1 MKTIKVFDTTLRD
14 GEQSPRC
21 SMTLEEKVE
30 FARQLERLNV
40 DVIEAGFAASS
51 PKDLK
56 AIEEISK
63 NVTKPIITSLARL
76 NKDDIDKAYESLRF
90 AKKKRIHVFIA
101 TSKIHMENKLNMTEQ
116 QVLNKVK
123 EMVKYAKSLCDD
135 IEFSLEDATR
145 TEKEFM
151 VSVIKEA
158 INSGAT
164 TINIPDTV
172 GYITPTEYKEII
184 EYIKNNV
191 PNIDTITLSTHCH
204 NDLGLGVA
212 NTLEAIKNG
221 VTQVECTVNGIGE
234 RAGNAA
240 LEEIVMALKIR
251 NDYYNADTNIDIK
264 EIINSSKLLVDITGS
279 IVQRNKP
286 IVGENAFKHEAGIHQ
301 HGVLKNKSTYEIINT
316 DDLGIN
322 NDNIVIGIHSGKHA
336 IINKMKELNLE
347 EYLDNI
353 DEIVIKIKE
362 YLETNKTIDDDNIR
376 KIIIGNV
383 KVKRKWYND
392 YIKKFL
398 YNWRKIC

>member
-1 MKTIKVFDTTLRD
+1 MKKIKIFDTTLRD
-14 GEQSPRC
+14 GEQSPGC

-30 FARQLERLNV
+30 FAKQLERLNV

-56 AIEEISK
+56 AIQEISK

-76 NKDDIDKAYESLRF
+76 NKNDIDKAYESLRF

-101 TSKIHMENKLNMTEQ
+101 TSKIHMENKLNMTEEE
-116 QVLNKVK
+116 VLSKVK
-123 EMVKYAKSLCDD
+123 EMVTYAKSLCSD

-145 TEKEFM
+145 TEKDFM
-151 VSVIKEA
+151 VEVIKEA

-172 GYITPTEYKEII
+172 GYITPIEYKEII
-184 EYIKNNV
+184 KYINENV
-191 PNIDTITLSTHCH
+191 ENIEDITLSTHCH
-204 NDLGLGVA
+204 NDLGLAVA
-212 NTLEAIKNG
+212 NTLEAINNG

-251 NDYYNADTNIDIK
+251 NDYYNADTDINIK
-264 EIINSSKLLVDITGS
+264 EIINSSKLLVGITGS

-316 DDLGIN
+316 DDLGICS
-322 NDNIVIGIHSGKHA
+322 DNIVIGIHSGKHA
-336 IINKMKELNLE
+336 IISKMKSLGLE
-347 EYLDNI
+347 NYIDNI
-353 DEIVIKIKE
+353 DEIVTKIKE
-362 YLETNKTIDDDNIR
+362 YLETNKRIDDDVLR
-376 KIIIGNV
+376 KIVTSDI
-383 KVKRKWYND
+383 KVKRK
-392 YIKKFL
+392 
-398 YNWRKIC
+398 

>member
-251 NDYYNADTNIDIK
+251 NDYYNADTNINIK

-383 KVKRKWYND
+383 KVKRK
-392 YIKKFL
+392 
-398 YNWRKIC
+398 

>member
-1 MKTIKVFDTTLRD
+1 MKKIKIFDTTLRD
-14 GEQSPRC
+14 GEQSPGC

-30 FARQLERLNV
+30 FAKQLERLNV

-56 AIEEISK
+56 AIQEISK

-76 NKDDIDKAYESLRF
+76 NKNDIDKAYESLRF

-101 TSKIHMENKLNMTEQ
+101 TSKIHMENKLNMTEEE
-116 QVLNKVK
+116 VLSKVK
-123 EMVKYAKSLCDD
+123 EMVTYAKSLCSD

-145 TEKEFM
+145 TEKDFM
-151 VSVIKEA
+151 VKVIKEA

-172 GYITPTEYKEII
+172 GYITPIEYKEII
-184 EYIKNNV
+184 KYINENV
-191 PNIDTITLSTHCH
+191 ENIEDITLSTHCH
-204 NDLGLGVA
+204 NDLGLAVA
-212 NTLEAIKNG
+212 NTLEAINNG

-251 NDYYNADTNIDIK
+251 NDYYNADTDINIK
-264 EIINSSKLLVDITGS
+264 EIINSSKLLVGITGS

-316 DDLGIN
+316 DDLGICS
-322 NDNIVIGIHSGKHA
+322 DNIVIGIHSGKHA
-336 IINKMKELNLE
+336 IISKMKSLGLE
-347 EYLDNI
+347 NYIDNI
-353 DEIVIKIKE
+353 DEIVTKIKE
-362 YLETNKTIDDDNIR
+362 YLETNKRIDDDILR
-376 KIIIGNV
+376 KIVISDI
-383 KVKRKWYND
+383 KVKRKN
-392 YIKKFL
+392 
-398 YNWRKIC
+398 KI

>member
-1 MKTIKVFDTTLRD
+1 MKTIKIFDTTLRD
-14 GEQSPRC
+14 GEQSPGC

-30 FARQLERLNV
+30 FAKQLEKLNV
-40 DVIEAGFAASS
+40 DIIEAGFAASS

-76 NKDDIDKAYESLRF
+76 NKNDIDKAYESLRF

-191 PNIDTITLSTHCH
+191 PNIDSITLSTHCH

-221 VTQVECTVNGIGE
+221 VIQVECTVNGIGE

-251 NDYYNADTNIDIK
+251 NDYYNADTNINIK

-301 HGVLKNKSTYEIINT
+301 HGVLKNKNTYEIINT

-347 EYLDNI
+347 EYLENI

-383 KVKRKWYND
+383 KVKRK
-392 YIKKFL
+392 
-398 YNWRKIC
+398 

>member
-1 MKTIKVFDTTLRD
+1 MKTIKIFDTTLRD
-14 GEQSPRC
+14 GEQSPGC

-30 FARQLERLNV
+30 FAKQLEKLNV
-40 DVIEAGFAASS
+40 DIIEAGFAASS

-151 VSVIKEA
+151 VIVIKEA

-172 GYITPTEYKEII
+172 GYITPLEYKEII

-191 PNIDTITLSTHCH
+191 PNIDSITLSTHCH

-251 NDYYNADTNIDIK
+251 NDYYNADTNINIK

-336 IINKMKELNLE
+336 IIKKMEELNLE

-383 KVKRKWYND
+383 KVKRK
-392 YIKKFL
+392 
-398 YNWRKIC
+398 

>member
-1 MKTIKVFDTTLRD
+1 MKTIKIFDTTLRD
-14 GEQSPRC
+14 GEQSPGC

-30 FARQLERLNV
+30 FARQLEKLNV
-40 DVIEAGFAASS
+40 DIIEAGFAASS

-76 NKDDIDKAYESLRF
+76 NKDDIDKAYESLKF

-101 TSKIHMENKLNMTEQ
+101 TSKIHMENKLNMTEVE
-116 QVLNKVK
+116 VLNKVK
-123 EMVKYAKSLCDD
+123 EMVSYAKSLCDD

-172 GYITPTEYKEII
+172 GYITPTEYKKII
-184 EYIKNNV
+184 KYIKNNV

-251 NDYYNADTNIDIK
+251 NDYYNADTNINTK

-347 EYLDNI
+347 EYFDNI

-383 KVKRKWYND
+383 KVKRK
-392 YIKKFL
+392 
-398 YNWRKIC
+398 

>member
-1 MKTIKVFDTTLRD
+1 MKKIKIFDTTLRD
-14 GEQSPRC
+14 GEQSPGC

-30 FARQLERLNV
+30 FAKQLERLNV

-56 AIEEISK
+56 AIQEISK

-76 NKDDIDKAYESLRF
+76 NKNDIDKAYESLRF

-101 TSKIHMENKLNMTEQ
+101 TSKIHMENKLNMTEEE
-116 QVLNKVK
+116 VLSKVK
-123 EMVKYAKSLCDD
+123 EMVTYAKSLCSD

-145 TEKEFM
+145 TEKDFM
-151 VSVIKEA
+151 VEVIKEA

-172 GYITPTEYKEII
+172 GYITPIEYKEII
-184 EYIKNNV
+184 KYINENV
-191 PNIDTITLSTHCH
+191 ENIEDITLSTHCH
-204 NDLGLGVA
+204 NDLGLAVA
-212 NTLEAIKNG
+212 NTLEAINNG

-251 NDYYNADTNIDIK
+251 NDYYNADTDINIK
-264 EIINSSKLLVDITGS
+264 EIINSSKLLVGITGS

-316 DDLGIN
+316 DDLGICS
-322 NDNIVIGIHSGKHA
+322 DNIVIGIHSGKHA
-336 IINKMKELNLE
+336 IISKMKSLDLE
-347 EYLDNI
+347 NYIDNI
-353 DEIVIKIKE
+353 DEIVTKIKE
-362 YLETNKTIDDDNIR
+362 YLETNKRIDDDILR
-376 KIIIGNV
+376 KIVISDI
-383 KVKRKWYND
+383 KVKRKN
-392 YIKKFL
+392 
-398 YNWRKIC
+398 KI

>member
-1 MKTIKVFDTTLRD
+1 MKKIKIFDTTLRD
-14 GEQSPRC
+14 GEQSPGC

-30 FARQLERLNV
+30 FAKQLERLNV

-56 AIEEISK
+56 AIQEISK

-76 NKDDIDKAYESLRF
+76 NKNDIDKAYESLRF

-101 TSKIHMENKLNMTEQ
+101 TSKIHMENKLNMTEEE
-116 QVLNKVK
+116 VLSKVK
-123 EMVKYAKSLCDD
+123 EMVTYAKSLCSD

-145 TEKEFM
+145 TEKDFM
-151 VSVIKEA
+151 VKVIKEA

-172 GYITPTEYKEII
+172 GYITPIEYKEII
-184 EYIKNNV
+184 KYINENV
-191 PNIDTITLSTHCH
+191 ENIEDITLSTHCH
-204 NDLGLGVA
+204 NDLGLAVA
-212 NTLEAIKNG
+212 NTLEAINNG

-251 NDYYNADTNIDIK
+251 NDYYNADTDINIK
-264 EIINSSKLLVDITGS
+264 EIINSSKLLVGITGS

-316 DDLGIN
+316 DDLGICS
-322 NDNIVIGIHSGKHA
+322 DNIVIGIHSGKHA
-336 IINKMKELNLE
+336 IISKMKSLGLE
-347 EYLDNI
+347 NYIDNI
-353 DEIVIKIKE
+353 DEIVTKIKE
-362 YLETNKTIDDDNIR
+362 YLETNKRIDDDVLR
-376 KIIIGNV
+376 IIVTSDI
-383 KVKRKWYND
+383 KVKRK
-392 YIKKFL
+392 
-398 YNWRKIC
+398 

>member
-1 MKTIKVFDTTLRD
+1 MKTIKIFDTTLRD
-14 GEQSPRC
+14 GEQSPGC

-30 FARQLERLNV
+30 FAKQLEKLNV
-40 DVIEAGFAASS
+40 DIIEAGFAASS

-151 VSVIKEA
+151 VIVIKEA

-251 NDYYNADTNIDIK
+251 NDYYNADTNINIK

-347 EYLDNI
+347 GYLDNI

-383 KVKRKWYND
+383 KVKRK
-392 YIKKFL
+392 
-398 YNWRKIC
+398 

>member
-1 MKTIKVFDTTLRD
+1 MKTIKIFDTTLRD
-14 GEQSPRC
+14 GEQSPGC

-30 FARQLERLNV
+30 FAKQLEKLNV
-40 DVIEAGFAASS
+40 DIIEAGFAASS

-101 TSKIHMENKLNMTEQ
+101 TSKIHMENKLNMTEE

-151 VSVIKEA
+151 VNVIKEA

-172 GYITPTEYKEII
+172 GYITPLEYKEII

-251 NDYYNADTNIDIK
+251 NDYYNADTNINIK

-347 EYLDNI
+347 EHLDNI

-383 KVKRKWYND
+383 KVKRK
-392 YIKKFL
+392 
-398 YNWRKIC
+398 

>member
-1 MKTIKVFDTTLRD
+1 MKKIKIFDTTLRD
-14 GEQSPRC
+14 GEQSPGC

-30 FARQLERLNV
+30 FAKQLERLNV

-56 AIEEISK
+56 AIQEISK

-76 NKDDIDKAYESLRF
+76 NKNDIDKAYESLMF

-101 TSKIHMENKLNMTEQ
+101 TSKIHMENKLNMTEEE
-116 QVLNKVK
+116 VLSKVK
-123 EMVKYAKSLCDD
+123 EMVTYAKSLCSD

-145 TEKEFM
+145 TEKDFM
-151 VSVIKEA
+151 VEVIKEA

-172 GYITPTEYKEII
+172 GYITPIEYKEII
-184 EYIKNNV
+184 KYINENV
-191 PNIDTITLSTHCH
+191 ENIEDITLSTHCH
-204 NDLGLGVA
+204 NDLGLAVA
-212 NTLEAIKNG
+212 NTLEAINNG

-251 NDYYNADTNIDIK
+251 NDYYNADTDINIK
-264 EIINSSKLLVDITGS
+264 EIINSSKLLVGITGS

-322 NDNIVIGIHSGKHA
+322 SDNIVIGIHSGKHA
-336 IINKMKELNLE
+336 IINKMKSLDLE
-347 EYLDNI
+347 NYIDNI
-353 DEIVIKIKE
+353 DEIVTKIKE
-362 YLETNKTIDDDNIR
+362 YLETNKRIDDDVLR
-376 KIIIGNV
+376 KIVTSDI
-383 KVKRKWYND
+383 KVKRKS
-392 YIKKFL
+392 
-398 YNWRKIC
+398 KI

>member
-1 MKTIKVFDTTLRD
+1 MKKIKIFDTTLRD
-14 GEQSPRC
+14 GEQSPGC

-30 FARQLERLNV
+30 FAKQLERLNV

-56 AIEEISK
+56 AIQEISK

-76 NKDDIDKAYESLRF
+76 NKNDIDKAYESLRF

-101 TSKIHMENKLNMTEQ
+101 TSKIHMENKLNMTEEE
-116 QVLNKVK
+116 VLSKVK
-123 EMVKYAKSLCDD
+123 EMVTYAKSLCSD

-145 TEKEFM
+145 TEKDFM
-151 VSVIKEA
+151 VKVIKEA

-172 GYITPTEYKEII
+172 GYITPIEYKEII
-184 EYIKNNV
+184 KYINE
-191 PNIDTITLSTHCH
+191 NIENIEDITLSTHCH
-204 NDLGLGVA
+204 NDLGLAVA
-212 NTLEAIKNG
+212 NTLEAINNG

-251 NDYYNADTNIDIK
+251 NDYYNADTDINIK
-264 EIINSSKLLVDITGS
+264 EIINSSKLLVGITGS

-316 DDLGIN
+316 DDLGICS
-322 NDNIVIGIHSGKHA
+322 DNIVIGIHSGKHA
-336 IINKMKELNLE
+336 IISKMKSLGLE
-347 EYLDNI
+347 NYIDNI

-362 YLETNKTIDDDNIR
+362 YLETNKRIDDDILR
-376 KIIIGNV
+376 KIVISDI
-383 KVKRKWYND
+383 KVKRKN
-392 YIKKFL
+392 
-398 YNWRKIC
+398 KI

>member
-1 MKTIKVFDTTLRD
+1 MIKIFDTTLRD
-14 GEQSPRC
+14 GEQSPGC

-30 FARQLERLNV
+30 FARQLEKLNV
-40 DVIEAGFAASS
+40 DIIEAGFAASS

-76 NKDDIDKAYESLRF
+76 NKNDIDKAYESLKF

-101 TSKIHMENKLNMTEQ
+101 TSKIHMENKLNMTEVE
-116 QVLNKVK
+116 VLNKVK
-123 EMVKYAKSLCDD
+123 EMVSYAKSLCDD

-151 VSVIKEA
+151 VKVIKEA

-172 GYITPTEYKEII
+172 GYIMPLEYKEII

-251 NDYYNADTNIDIK
+251 NDYYNADTNINIK

-336 IINKMKELNLE
+336 IINKLKELNLE
-347 EYLDNI
+347 KYIDNI
-353 DEIVIKIKE
+353 DEFVIKIKE
-362 YLETNKTIDDDNIR
+362 YLETNKTINDDNIR

-383 KVKRKWYND
+383 KVKRK
-392 YIKKFL
+392 
-398 YNWRKIC
+398 

>member
-383 KVKRKWYND
+383 KVKRK
-392 YIKKFL
+392 
-398 YNWRKIC
+398 

>member
-1 MKTIKVFDTTLRD
+1 MKKIKIFDTTLRD
-14 GEQSPRC
+14 GEQSPGC

-30 FARQLERLNV
+30 FAKQLERLNV

-56 AIEEISK
+56 AIQEISK

-76 NKDDIDKAYESLRF
+76 NKNDIDKAYESLRF

-101 TSKIHMENKLNMTEQ
+101 TSKIHMENKLNMTEEE
-116 QVLNKVK
+116 VLSKVK
-123 EMVKYAKSLCDD
+123 EMVTYAKSLCSD

-145 TEKEFM
+145 TEKDFM
-151 VSVIKEA
+151 VKVIKEA

-172 GYITPTEYKEII
+172 GYITPIEYKEII
-184 EYIKNNV
+184 KYINE
-191 PNIDTITLSTHCH
+191 NIENIEDITLSTHCH
-204 NDLGLGVA
+204 NDLGLAVA
-212 NTLEAIKNG
+212 NTLEAINNG

-251 NDYYNADTNIDIK
+251 NDYYNADTDINIK
-264 EIINSSKLLVDITGS
+264 EIINSSKLLVGITGS

-316 DDLGIN
+316 DDLGICS
-322 NDNIVIGIHSGKHA
+322 DNIVIGIHSGKHA
-336 IINKMKELNLE
+336 IISKMKSLGLE
-347 EYLDNI
+347 NYIDNI
-353 DEIVIKIKE
+353 DEIVTKIKE
-362 YLETNKTIDDDNIR
+362 YLETNKRIDDDILR
-376 KIIIGNV
+376 KIVISDI
-383 KVKRKWYND
+383 KVKRKN
-392 YIKKFL
+392 
-398 YNWRKIC
+398 KI

>member
-1 MKTIKVFDTTLRD
+1 MKKIKIFDTTLRD
-14 GEQSPRC
+14 GEQSPGC

-30 FARQLERLNV
+30 FAKQLERLNV

-56 AIEEISK
+56 AIQEISK

-76 NKDDIDKAYESLRF
+76 NKNDIDKAYESLRF

-101 TSKIHMENKLNMTEQ
+101 TSKIHMENKLNMTEEE
-116 QVLNKVK
+116 VLSKVK
-123 EMVKYAKSLCDD
+123 EMVTYAKSLCSD

-145 TEKEFM
+145 TEKDFM
-151 VSVIKEA
+151 VKVIKEA

-172 GYITPTEYKEII
+172 GYITPIEYKEII
-184 EYIKNNV
+184 KYINE
-191 PNIDTITLSTHCH
+191 NIENIEDITLSTHCH
-204 NDLGLGVA
+204 NDLGLAVA
-212 NTLEAIKNG
+212 NTLEAINNG

-251 NDYYNADTNIDIK
+251 NDYYNADTDINIK
-264 EIINSSKLLVDITGS
+264 EIINSSKLLVGITGS

-316 DDLGIN
+316 DDLGICS
-322 NDNIVIGIHSGKHA
+322 DNIVIGIHSGKHA
-336 IINKMKELNLE
+336 IISKMKSLGLE
-347 EYLDNI
+347 NYIDNI
-353 DEIVIKIKE
+353 DEIVTKIKE
-362 YLETNKTIDDDNIR
+362 YLETNKRIDDDILR
-376 KIIIGNV
+376 KIVISDI
-383 KVKRKWYND
+383 KVKRK
-392 YIKKFL
+392 
-398 YNWRKIC
+398 

>member
-101 TSKIHMENKLNMTEQ
+101 TSKIHMENKLNMTEEE
-116 QVLNKVK
+116 VLNKVK

-383 KVKRKWYND
+383 KVKRK
-392 YIKKFL
+392 
-398 YNWRKIC
+398 

>member
-1 MKTIKVFDTTLRD
+1 MKTIKIFDTTLRD
-14 GEQSPRC
+14 GEQSPGC

-30 FARQLERLNV
+30 FAKQLEKLNV
-40 DVIEAGFAASS
+40 DIIEAGFAASS

-76 NKDDIDKAYESLRF
+76 NKDDIDKAYESLKF

-191 PNIDTITLSTHCH
+191 PNIDSITLSTHCH

-347 EYLDNI
+347 EYLENI

-383 KVKRKWYND
+383 KVKRK
-392 YIKKFL
+392 
-398 YNWRKIC
+398 

>member
-1 MKTIKVFDTTLRD
+1 MKTIKIFDTTLRD
-14 GEQSPRC
+14 GEQSPGC

-30 FARQLERLNV
+30 FARQLEKLNV
-40 DVIEAGFAASS
+40 DIIEAGFAASS

-76 NKDDIDKAYESLRF
+76 NKDDIDKAYESLKF

-101 TSKIHMENKLNMTEQ
+101 TSKIHMENKLNMTEVE
-116 QVLNKVK
+116 VLNKVK
-123 EMVKYAKSLCDD
+123 EMVSYAKSLCDD

-184 EYIKNNV
+184 KYIKNNV

-251 NDYYNADTNIDIK
+251 NDYYNADTNINIK

-347 EYLDNI
+347 EYLENI

-383 KVKRKWYND
+383 KVKRK
-392 YIKKFL
+392 
-398 YNWRKIC
+398 

>member
-1 MKTIKVFDTTLRD
+1 MKKIKIFDTTLRD
-14 GEQSPRC
+14 GEQSPGC

-30 FARQLERLNV
+30 FAKQLERLNV

-56 AIEEISK
+56 AIQEISK

-76 NKDDIDKAYESLRF
+76 NKNDIDKAYESLRF

-101 TSKIHMENKLNMTEQ
+101 TSKIHMENKLNMTEEE
-116 QVLNKVK
+116 VLSKVK
-123 EMVKYAKSLCDD
+123 EMVTYAKSLCSD

-145 TEKEFM
+145 TEKDFM
-151 VSVIKEA
+151 VEVIKEA

-172 GYITPTEYKEII
+172 GYITPIEYKEII
-184 EYIKNNV
+184 KYIKENV
-191 PNIDTITLSTHCH
+191 KNIEDITLSTHCH
-204 NDLGLGVA
+204 NDLGLAVA
-212 NTLEAIKNG
+212 NTLEAINNG

-251 NDYYNADTNIDIK
+251 NDYYNADTDINIK
-264 EIINSSKLLVDITGS
+264 EIINSSKLLVGITGS

-316 DDLGIN
+316 DDLGICS
-322 NDNIVIGIHSGKHA
+322 DNIVIGIHSGKHA
-336 IINKMKELNLE
+336 IISKMKSLNLE
-347 EYLDNI
+347 NYIDNI
-353 DEIVIKIKE
+353 DEIVTKIKE
-362 YLETNKTIDDDNIR
+362 YLETNKRIDDDILR
-376 KIIIGNV
+376 KIVISDI
-383 KVKRKWYND
+383 KVKRKN
-392 YIKKFL
+392 
-398 YNWRKIC
+398 KI

>member
-1 MKTIKVFDTTLRD
+1 MKTIKIFDTTLRD
-14 GEQSPRC
+14 GEQSPGC
-21 SMTLEEKVE
+21 SMTLEEKVD
-30 FARQLERLNV
+30 FAKQLEKLNV
-40 DVIEAGFAASS
+40 DIIEAGFAASS
-51 PKDLK
+51 AKDLK
-56 AIEEISK
+56 AIQQISK
-63 NVTKPIITSLARL
+63 NISKPIITSLARL
-76 NKDDIDKAYESLRF
+76 NKDDIDKAYESLKF

-101 TSKIHMENKLNMTEQ
+101 TSKIHMENKLNMTEDE
-116 QVLNKVK
+116 VLNKIK
-123 EMVKYAKSLCDD
+123 EMVSYAKRLCDD

-151 VSVIKEA
+151 VKVIKEA
-158 INSGAT
+158 IDSGAT

-172 GYITPTEYKEII
+172 GYITPIEYKEII
-184 EYIKNNV
+184 NYIRSNIE
-191 PNIDTITLSTHCH
+191 NIDSITLSTHCH

-251 NDYYNADTNIDIK
+251 NDYYNADTNINIK
-264 EIINSSKLLVDITGS
+264 EIINSSKLLVGITGS

-301 HGVLKNKSTYEIINT
+301 HGILKNKNTYEIINT

-336 IINKMKELNLE
+336 IIHKMETLGLE
-347 EYLDNI
+347 EYIENI

-362 YLETNKTIDDDNIR
+362 YLETNKTIDDENIR
-376 KIIIGNV
+376 KIILSDV
-383 KVKRKWYND
+383 KIKRK
-392 YIKKFL
+392 
-398 YNWRKIC
+398 

>member
-1 MKTIKVFDTTLRD
+1 MKTIKIFDTTLRD
-14 GEQSPRC
+14 GEQSPGC

-30 FARQLERLNV
+30 FAKQLEKLNV
-40 DVIEAGFAASS
+40 DIIEAGFAASS

-63 NVTKPIITSLARL
+63 NVTKPIITSLAHL
-76 NKDDIDKAYESLRF
+76 NKNDIDKAYESLRF

-151 VSVIKEA
+151 VIVIKEA

-191 PNIDTITLSTHCH
+191 SNIDSITLSTHCH

-251 NDYYNADTNIDIK
+251 NDYYNADTNINIK

-336 IINKMKELNLE
+336 IIKKMEELNLE
-347 EYLDNI
+347 EYIDNI

-383 KVKRKWYND
+383 KVKRK
-392 YIKKFL
+392 
-398 YNWRKIC
+398 